1 MKTGELNGGR
11 MAGDAA
17 PQPPSAEEEALKKS
31 TDCVYFLAS
40 PLTCIKGHECE
51 YRHSDF
57 ARLNPR
63 DCWFWLNS
71 NCLNPSCGFRHP
83 PLGLLGT
90 QLPTPSGSAQ
100 PLPQTAAMTPV
111 QVMDANSIQGVPC
124 KFFQSGLCLK
134 GDWCSFTHTPNSMRY
149 KASVVPVKA
158 VATEPSNLNKVDIS
172 VLGKK
177 IPPPTNKSKP
187 IMCSLDQQLAAG
199 EVKPDVR
206 SNELPKNKRMIE
218 TSCINEL
225 PNYNSRL
232 VSNENVVRVKQPYQ
246 MDDPGMIDDKNVG
259 DDSREPSP
267 GFDVLVDDEGRDSD
281 FFLSEDQYGMSREYE
296 AQNNNENNN
305 LTEEDIFAEA
315 DNDRYR
321 YIHGY
326 EPQGYPRGQY
336 GLEQNRASSERMSAG
351 HNGRP
356 YGRGELDLRD
366 CLTRKKQHH
375 GLRSVICREQVRDK
389 LANDHSHE
397 RYAPRHEDALSNRLQ
412 GRIRFPRRSSYP
424 ADREMIR
431 RADNGRLSS
440 ANGWKNHKGP
450 HFRRVKNHKESH
462 YTTDQQQPVKRKY
475 DTLERNGSSVS
486 FEGPKPLE
494 EILKRKKGEGTVS
507 IRNSSEGENGSRIG
521 ESSVYEQRD

>member
-1 MKTGELNGGR
+1 MKTGDLNGGR

-31 TDCVYFLAS
+31 TDCVSFLAS
-40 PLTCIKGHECE
+40 PLTCIKVFFPFTFFSPFLKLVAIC
-51 YRHSDF
+51 HSVHVDSSSLD
-57 ARLNPR
+57 RK
-63 DCWFWLNS
+63 
-71 NCLNPSCGFRHP
+71 

-100 PLPQTAAMTPV
+100 PLPHTAAMTPV
-111 QVMDANSIQGVPC
+111 LVMDTNSIQGVPC

-149 KASVVPVKA
+149 KASAVPVRA

-187 IMCSLDQQLAAG
+187 IKCPLDQQLAAG
-199 EVKPDVR
+199 EVKPDVH

-225 PNYNSRL
+225 PDYNSHL
-232 VSNENVVRVKQPYQ
+232 ASNENVVRVKQPYQ

-281 FFLSEDQYGMSREYE
+281 FFLSEDQYGMSKEYE
-296 AQNNNENNN
+296 AQNNNDNNN

-351 HNGRP
+351 HNAMP
-356 YGRGELDLRD
+356 YARGELDLRD

-375 GLRSVICREQVRDK
+375 GLRSVICHEQVRDN

-397 RYAPRHEDALSNRLQ
+397 DWRRHERYAPAPWHEGSLSNRLQ
-412 GRIRFPRRSSYP
+412 GRIRLPQRSSYP
-424 ADREMIR
+424 ADWEIIR
-431 RADNGRLSS
+431 RADNGRFSS

-462 YTTDQQQPVKRKY
+462 YATDQQQPGKRKY
-475 DTLERNGSSVS
+475 DALEGNGSTVS

-494 EILKRKKGEGTVS
+494 EILKWTKGERTVN
-507 IRNSSEGENGSRIG
+507 IRNSSEGENGTPK
-521 ESSVYEQRD
+521 